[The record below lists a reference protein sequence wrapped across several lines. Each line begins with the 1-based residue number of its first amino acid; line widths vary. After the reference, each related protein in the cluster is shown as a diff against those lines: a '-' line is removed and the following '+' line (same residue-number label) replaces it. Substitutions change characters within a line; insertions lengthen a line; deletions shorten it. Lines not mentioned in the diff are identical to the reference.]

1 MGILDR
7 FKKQKEINFNKI
19 DTIEKAEQ
27 LFHKGKLEKLYLV
40 PLMFGGKDIIQNII
54 YVPIGIN
61 AAKEKVDNHIADLLD
76 QGKTQSYNC
85 NLEYKDKSVIPSKLI
100 ITTGKDGKEIF
111 KTTIEIDWLK

>member
-1 MGILDR
+1 MSILDR
-7 FKKQKEINFNKI
+7 FKKQKKINFNEI
-19 DTIEKAEQ
+19 DTIAKAEQ

-40 PLMFGGKDIIQNII
+40 PPMFGGKDIIQNII

-76 QGKTQSYNC
+76 QEKTQSYNC

-100 ITTGKDGKEIF
+100 ITTGKGGKEVF
-111 KTTIEIDWLK
+111 KTTIEIDW